1 MMDAGDIGPSPP
13 RGPAAL
19 FLDLDGTLLDI
30 APRPDLVR
38 VPAGFGRLLERLAS
52 RLNGALA
59 IVTGRSAESAR
70 PLLDGAAVV
79 LAAEH
84 GAVIEA
90 PGLPPLPLPVPEP
103 AWREEAL
110 RFAAAWPG
118 TIAEQKRHG
127 FVIHVRQNPAAAEPA
142 AALVAALAARA
153 PDRFRLATA
162 HAAVELRPLGADK
175 GGAVQRLMRS
185 APFAGRL
192 PVFLGDDATDE
203 DGIAAA
209 VALGGAGFRVPDSF
223 GGDTAR
229 VRAWL
234 ERVFA

>member
-1 MMDAGDIGPSPP
+1 MMDAGDIGPPPP

-19 FLDLDGTLLDI
+19 FLDLDGTLVDI

-38 VPAGFGRLLERLAS
+38 VPDGFGRLLGRLAD
-52 RLNGALA
+52 RLGGAVA
-59 IVTGRSAESAR
+59 IVTGRGAESAR

-90 PGLPPLPLPVPEP
+90 PGLPTLPLPEPEP
-103 AWREEAL
+103 DWRAEAA

-127 FVIHVRQNPAAAEPA
+127 FVIHVRQNPAAAEAA

-153 PDRFRLATA
+153 PDRFRPVPA
-162 HAAVELRPLGADK
+162 HAAVELRPVGADK
-175 GGAVQRLMRS
+175 GGAVQRLMQT
-185 APFAGRL
+185 APFAGRV
-192 PVFLGDDATDE
+192 PVFLGDDVTDE

-209 VALGGAGFRVPDSF
+209 VALGGAGFRVPEAF
-223 GGDTAR
+223 GGETAR
-229 VRAWL
+229 VRRWL

>member
-1 MMDAGDIGPSPP
+1 MMDAGDIGPPPP

-38 VPAGFGRLLERLAS
+38 VPDGFGRLLDRLAR
-52 RLNGALA
+52 RLEGAVA
-59 IVTGRSAESAR
+59 VVTGRGADSAR
-70 PLLDGAAVV
+70 PLLDGAGIA

-90 PGLPPLPLPVPEP
+90 PGVAPLPLPEP
-103 AWREEAL
+103 DPHWRQDAA

-127 FVIHVRQNPAAAEPA
+127 FVIHVRQNPAAAEAA
-142 AALVAALAARA
+142 AALVAAIVARA
-153 PDRFRLATA
+153 PDRFRLVHA
-162 HAAVELRPLGADK
+162 HAAVELRPVGADK
-175 GGAVQRLMRS
+175 GGAVRRLMARP
-185 APFAGRL
+185 PFAGRVPL
-192 PVFLGDDATDE
+192 FLGDDVTDE

-209 VALGGAGFRVPDSF
+209 VALGGGGFRVPESF
-223 GGDTAR
+223 GGEPAR
-229 VRAWL
+229 VRRWL

>member
-1 MMDAGDIGPSPP
+1 MMDAGDIGPTPP
-13 RGPAAL
+13 PGPAAL

-38 VPAGFGRLLERLAS
+38 VPDGFGRLLDRLAD
-52 RLNGALA
+52 RLAGAVA
-59 IVTGRSAESAR
+59 IVTGRGVDSAR

-90 PGLPPLPLPVPEP
+90 PCLPHLPLPEPEP
-103 AWREEAL
+103 DWREEAA
-110 RFAAAWPG
+110 RFVAAWPG

-127 FVIHVRQNPAAAEPA
+127 FVLHVRQNPAAAEA
-142 AALVAALAARA
+142 ASALVAALAARA
-153 PDRFRLATA
+153 PDRFRLVPA

-175 GGAVQRLMRS
+175 GGAVQRLMQT
-185 APFAGRL
+185 APFAGRV
-192 PVFLGDDATDE
+192 PVFLGDDVTDE

-209 VALGGAGFRVPDSF
+209 VALGGIGFRVPEAF
-223 GGDTAR
+223 GGETAR

>member
-1 MMDAGDIGPSPP
+1 MTDAGDIGPPPP

-38 VPAGFGRLLERLAS
+38 VPEGFGRLLDRLAERLT
-52 RLNGALA
+52 GAVA
-59 IVTGRSAESAR
+59 IVTGRGADSAR

-90 PGLPPLPLPVPEP
+90 PGLPALPLPEPEP
-103 AWREEAL
+103 AWREEAA

-118 TIAEQKRHG
+118 VIAEQKRHG
-127 FVIHVRQNPAAAEPA
+127 FVLHLRQNPAAAKA
-142 AALVAALAARA
+142 TAVLVASLAARA
-153 PDRFRLATA
+153 LDRFRVVPA
-162 HAAVELRPLGADK
+162 HAAVELRPVGADK
-175 GGAVQRLMRS
+175 GGAVQRLMQT
-185 APFAGRL
+185 APFAGRV
-192 PVFLGDDATDE
+192 PVFLGDDVTDE

-209 VALGGAGFRVPDSF
+209 VSLGGVGFRVPEAF
-223 GGDTAR
+223 GGETAR
-229 VRAWL
+229 VRRWL

>member
-1 MMDAGDIGPSPP
+1 MMDAGDIGPPPP

-19 FLDLDGTLLDI
+19 FLDLDGTLVDI

-38 VPAGFGRLLERLAS
+38 VPDGFGRLLGRLAA
-52 RLNGALA
+52 RLEGAVA
-59 IVTGRSAESAR
+59 IVTGRGAESAR
-70 PLLDGAAVV
+70 PLLDGAGVV

-90 PGLPPLPLPVPEP
+90 PGLPHLPLPEPEP
-103 AWREEAL
+103 EWREEAV

-118 TIAEQKRHG
+118 TLAEQKRHG
-127 FVIHVRQNPAAAEPA
+127 FVLHVRQNPAAAEAA

-153 PDRFRLATA
+153 PDRFRLVPA

-175 GGAVQRLMRS
+175 GGAVQRLMQT
-185 APFAGRL
+185 APFAGRV
-192 PVFLGDDATDE
+192 PIFLGDDVTDE

-209 VALGGAGFRVPDSF
+209 IALGGAGFRVPEAF
-223 GGDTAR
+223 GGETAR
-229 VRAWL
+229 VRRWL
-234 ERVFA
+234 DRVFT

>member
-1 MMDAGDIGPSPP
+1 MMDGGDIGPPPP

-19 FLDLDGTLLDI
+19 FLDLDGTLVDI

-38 VPAGFGRLLERLAS
+38 VPDGFGRLLGRLAT
-52 RLNGALA
+52 RLGGAVA
-59 IVTGRSAESAR
+59 IVTGRGADSAR
-70 PLLDGAAVV
+70 PLLDGAPVV

-90 PGLPPLPLPVPEP
+90 PGLPALPLPEPEP
-103 AWREEAL
+103 GWREEAA

-127 FVIHVRQNPAAAEPA
+127 FVIHVRQNQAAAEAA
-142 AALVAALAARA
+142 AALVAAVAARA
-153 PDRFRLATA
+153 PDRFRLVPA

-175 GGAVQRLMRS
+175 GGAVQRLMGLP
-185 APFAGRL
+185 PFAGRV
-192 PVFLGDDATDE
+192 PVFLGDDVTDE

-223 GGDTAR
+223 GGETAR
-229 VRAWL
+229 VRRWL
-234 ERVFA
+234 EHVFI